1 VFLDFVRG
9 LDAFGI
15 NIKMT
20 YDGHESFK
28 TLYGAILSIL
38 VGLVIVSFFIYK
50 TLIMVNRM
58 DARTS
63 KESFIRNLQIEPPL
77 FAHREGFNFAFTS
90 Q

>member
-1 VFLDFVRG
+1 MFLDFVRG

-28 TLYGAILSIL
+28 TLFGAILSIL
-38 VGLVIVSFFIYK
+38 VGLVIVSFFVYK
-50 TLIMVNRM
+50 TLTMVNRM